1 MKRTRSVSIP
11 IREPCVWLVFKNDD
25 YRNYSAAVT
34 TIEGASVWQKTLKAA
49 TGGANKNVTLQF
61 APALLRGQDYIVTLK
76 GQTAAGQT
84 EIIGEYY
91 FRVERSPSQN
101 TQTPQP

>member
-1 MKRTRSVSIP
+1 MFLPKDGKQFCSVVFLKSSNISGSKRRTARYLPSRRARRCKTSP
-11 IREPCVWLVFKNDD
+11 LR
-25 YRNYSAAVT
+25 
-34 TIEGASVWQKTLKAA
+34 GAFSCLS
-49 TGGANKNVTLQF
+49 N
-61 APALLRGQDYIVTLK
+61 APPTLLRGQDYIVTLK

-101 TQTPQP
+101 TPTPEPQL